1 MIQGGHDNRA
11 DVVSSP
17 HGCQFKSAPV
27 IQGGHD
33 KCARVMSDRN
43 ESFGSV
49 MQIREELADAII
61 AGNAKQA
68 RAVMVRH
75 VTGFQASLTA

>member
-1 MIQGGHDNRA
+1 
-11 DVVSSP
+11 
-17 HGCQFKSAPV
+17 
-27 IQGGHD
+27 
-33 KCARVMSDRN
+33 MSDRN